1 MTGIKLKE
9 LLNETKKSKLT
20 EVMDSYKALEGATV
34 KHTRIVKR
42 KGSFDG
48 AAVVITSDN
57 GLKLEFDN
65 TGNASITK

>member
-1 MTGIKLKE
+1 MIKLKE
-9 LLNETKKSKLT
+9 LFNAPTKEKLH

-34 KHTRIVKR
+34 KHTKIAKR
-42 KGSFDG
+42 KGSYHG
-48 AAVVITSDN
+48 AAVVITFDN